1 MTMPTTLMQ
10 RAHDEAVRDDTPK
23 LPDKPTRRSFT
34 AEYKL
39 RMVAEYDA
47 CVGDGDK
54 GALLRREGL
63 YSSHITE
70 WRRARDNA
78 AQGALSASQRKS
90 KVNPETAAL
99 EKANK
104 RIERLEED
112 LKKHKLALDIA
123 GKAHALLEM
132 LAESAT
138 DDSAGTTRPGRK
150 PKP

>member
-1 MTMPTTLMQ
+1 MTMPTLLMQ
-10 RAHDEAVRDDTPK
+10 RAHDEAVGDDAPR
-23 LPDKPTRRSFT
+23 LPDKPRRRSYS

-39 RMVAEYDA
+39 AVLAEYDG

-63 YSSHITE
+63 YSSHIVE

-78 AQGALSASQRKS
+78 ALSGLDRPRAA
-90 KVNPETAAL
+90 KVSSEAAAL
-99 EKANK
+99 VKAK
-104 RIERLEED
+104 RRIERLEGD
-112 LKKHKLALDIA
+112 LAKHKLALDIA

-138 DDSAGTTRPGRK
+138 DDDATPGSGTKPTR
-150 PKP
+150 

>member
-1 MTMPTTLMQ
+1 MTMPTLTMQ
-10 RAHDEAVRDDTPK
+10 RAHDEAMGGDDPTLPPK
-23 LPDKPTRRSFT
+23 PRRRSFS

-39 RMVAEYDA
+39 AVLEQYDA

-63 YSSHITE
+63 YSSHVVE
-70 WRRARDNA
+70 WRRARDA
-78 AQGALSASQRKS
+78 AAIEGLSPRLRQS
-90 KVNPETAAL
+90 KTTPEAAAL
-99 EKANK
+99 TKANR
-104 RIERLEED
+104 RIERLEDE
-112 LKKHKLALDIA
+112 LARHRLALDIA

-138 DDSAGTTRPGRK
+138 PESK